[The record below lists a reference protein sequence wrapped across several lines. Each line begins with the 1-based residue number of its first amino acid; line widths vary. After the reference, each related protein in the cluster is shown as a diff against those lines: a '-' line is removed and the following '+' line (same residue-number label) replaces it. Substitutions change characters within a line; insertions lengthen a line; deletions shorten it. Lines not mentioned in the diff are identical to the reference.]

1 MRDAT
6 IDAIEDVTFAP
17 PQLAA
22 QPTGWSVFQRATG
35 KVDEEVAGIDTDLA
49 KLVMAIAEI

>member
-6 IDAIEDVTFAP
+6 IDAVEDVTFDP

-22 QPTGWSVFQRATG
+22 QPTGWSVFATG
-35 KVDEEVAGIDTDLA
+35 QVDEEVASIDTDLA
-49 KLVMAIAEI
+49 KLAMAIAEI